1 MLTQIASQKTSDR
14 NNNDGKASLKRQI
27 SPETTMDT
35 QDVSKF
41 FIDFEGKMFIFRNI
55 YSRSLTPSNT
65 TRDAFMNYSLAF
77 SRGVSLGCLWVHL
90 RVVFSSK
97 LEKYLE
103 TIHTHTSNEKITEN
117 KGLFTWR

>member
-1 MLTQIASQKTSDR
+1 
-14 NNNDGKASLKRQI
+14 
-27 SPETTMDT
+27 
-35 QDVSKF
+35 
-41 FIDFEGKMFIFRNI
+41 MFIFRNI
-55 YSRSLTPSNT
+55 YSRSLTPSHT

-77 SRGVSLGCLWVHL
+77 SHGVNLGCLWVHL

-103 TIHTHTSNEKITEN
+103 TIHTDTSHEKITEN